1 MMSFRPVVDRI
12 RTRILNQHPGMSGG
26 TVHSV
31 QGQEAPV
38 VILVLGGDPD
48 RPRSK
53 TWAGDEPHL
62 LNVAVSRAQH
72 RLYVIGDH
80 DSWSPIGYFNYLA
93 ETLPRQHAQPIAAAT
108 RRTPPDPFRPAAPP
122 TPWVPTAVTTQ
133 ISRRPQRSQS
143 GPPKRTV

>member
-1 MMSFRPVVDRI
+1 MSFRPVVDRI

-80 DSWSPIGYFNYLA
+80 DSWSP
-93 ETLPRQHAQPIAAAT
+93 
-108 RRTPPDPFRPAAPP
+108 
-122 TPWVPTAVTTQ
+122 
-133 ISRRPQRSQS
+133 
-143 GPPKRTV
+143 

>member
-1 MMSFRPVVDRI
+1 M
-12 RTRILNQHPGMSGG
+12 
-26 TVHSV
+26 
-31 QGQEAPV
+31 

-93 ETLPRQHAQPIAAAT
+93 ETLPRQHAQP
-108 RRTPPDPFRPAAPP
+108 
-122 TPWVPTAVTTQ
+122 
-133 ISRRPQRSQS
+133 SRRPPGEPRPTRSGQLHRRHP
-143 GPPKRTV
+143 GFRLR